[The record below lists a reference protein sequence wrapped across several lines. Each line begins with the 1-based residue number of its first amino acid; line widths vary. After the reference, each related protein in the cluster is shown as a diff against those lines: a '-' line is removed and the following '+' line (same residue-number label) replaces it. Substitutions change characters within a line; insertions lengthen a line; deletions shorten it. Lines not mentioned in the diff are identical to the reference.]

1 MKKVTQN
8 TDPKH
13 PIGVV
18 SARTGLPQDLLR
30 AWEKR
35 YQAVVPGRGPTGRRL
50 YSDKD
55 IEKLRLL
62 RRAVG
67 AGRRISDVASLSV
80 EELLQLT
87 KEDEAEISTASAIQ
101 RSPAGVRTN
110 GYLEEA
116 LEALED
122 LDKDR
127 LKRVLEQAAVALS
140 SPNLRQQLLVP
151 LLHTIGDRWRDG
163 TLRVVHEHLASAIVR
178 AFLEGFGNGPG
189 RSPSAHRVLITT
201 PSGQRHELGAL
212 LAAGAAEE
220 HGWDVV
226 YLGPDLPAE
235 DIAAAVKHFKPKA
248 VALSVVYKNGDV
260 QVQDEFRRLTR
271 YLAADG
277 TPIIVGGR
285 AIGHLRTFFEG
296 LGVKC
301 VEDLSE
307 FQDELLVLDS

>member
-1 MKKVTQN
+1 MNNVTQHKE
-8 TDPKH
+8 PKH

-18 SARTGLPQDLLR
+18 SARTGIPQDLLR

-35 YQAVVPGRGPTGRRL
+35 YGAVVPGRGATGRRL
-50 YSDKD
+50 YSDED

-62 RRAVG
+62 RRAVS
-67 AGRRISDVASLSV
+67 AGRRISDVASLSLD
-80 EELLQLT
+80 ELHQLT
-87 KEDEAEISTASAIQ
+87 EEDVAESSDATAGGRFSTHTT
-101 RSPAGVRTN
+101 TN
-110 GYLEEA
+110 GQLEEA

-127 LKRVLEQAAVALS
+127 LKRVLEQAAVSLS
-140 SPNLRQQLLVP
+140 GPNLRQQLLVP
-151 LLHTIGDRWRDG
+151 LLHTIGERWREG
-163 TLRVVHEHLASAIVR
+163 TLRVVHEHLASALVR
-178 AFLEGFGNGPG
+178 TFMEGLSNGTSK
-189 RSPSAHRVLITT
+189 SPTAPRILITT

-235 DIAAAVKHFKPKA
+235 EIAAGVMQFKPKA
-248 VALSVVYKNGDV
+248 VALSIIYKNGDA
-260 QVQDEFRRLTR
+260 QLQDEIRRLAR
-271 YLAADG
+271 YLNADR

-285 AIGHLRTFFEG
+285 AVGHLKPFFEG

-301 VEDLSE
+301 VADLYE
-307 FQDELLVLDS
+307 FQDVLLDLDR